1 MLSFIYSVLVPCFK
15 SLNNT
20 KLNSLSKA
28 IACVALGLRTSH
40 LLDITLLDLNQA
52 KFLLKHLRKH
62 PSCRSLVLLQFKNSF
77 TFIGHRTRLQ
87 DHLSVADK
95 LIYIAVQGTEPVKL
109 NVPPQ
114 LIYWLDQLNPFL
126 SKPNQTVF
134 YSDIVPTCMVSII
147 GWALEY
153 PIVYTTHLPTD
164 QPQDELDEWETR
176 TNCLGARQLQLV
188 QLWLADHMLLS
199 YSYPII
205 SDLDN
210 LLDLQAKVNHRLTSL
225 KNTPHWLNGVCCELK
240 REQIKLD
247 RFAL

>member
-52 KFLLKHLRKH
+52 KFLLKHLRK
-62 PSCRSLVLLQFKNSF
+62 VK
-77 TFIGHRTRLQ
+77 LQ

-225 KNTPHWLNGVCCELK
+225 KNTHWLNGVCCELK